1 MMSTERAEEIRDDAV
16 QMLRTLKVHPELRKI
31 YSDVNFYKMIRQME
45 LCIESSR
52 TVFEELNDDEVV
64 EIERMFAEELSGEQ
78 MKTDAGCIVVSVS
91 EEQKRKNRK
100 TWERLMDSKK
110 YRQETIEEYLK
121 RHSLVGDGKK
131 LD

>member
-1 MMSTERAEEIRDDAV
+1 
-16 QMLRTLKVHPELRKI
+16 
-31 YSDVNFYKMIRQME
+31 ME

-64 EIERMFAEELSGEQ
+64 EIERMFAEELPGE
-78 MKTDAGCIVVSVS
+78 TDTDCAAVPVS

-100 TWERLMDSKK
+100 TWERLMDGKK

-121 RHSLVGDGKK
+121 RHNPVGNGKEK
-131 LD
+131 L

>member
-1 MMSTERAEEIRDDAV
+1 
-16 QMLRTLKVHPELRKI
+16 
-31 YSDVNFYKMIRQME
+31 ME

-64 EIERMFAEELSGEQ
+64 EIERMFAEELSEKR
-78 MKTDAGCIVVSVS
+78 MKTDAGCIAVSVS

-100 TWERLMDSKK
+100 TWERLMDGKK

-121 RHSLVGDGKK
+121 RHNPVGNGKEK
-131 LD
+131 L